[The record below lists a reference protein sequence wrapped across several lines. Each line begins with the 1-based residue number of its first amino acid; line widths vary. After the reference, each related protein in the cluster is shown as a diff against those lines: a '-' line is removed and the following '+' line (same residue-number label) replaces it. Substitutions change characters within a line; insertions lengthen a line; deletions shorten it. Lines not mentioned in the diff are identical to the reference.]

1 MRERYLTAIIH
12 HPVRVLCVV
21 ALLVCISALGV
32 LNLTF
37 TSDFRAYFS
46 DANPQLRAFEAM
58 ETRFSRQDSLFV
70 LVSSERSLFDAQ
82 TLDVIADLTDTG
94 WRLPYVTRVD
104 SLTNFQYTDVIDD
117 DLLIDNFYTH
127 SSEVMDDISD
137 GSARNKPFA
146 ELQAI
151 ATSDPDML
159 LKLVSADGRV
169 TGINLTLNLPKA
181 DSAAASEQAVEAARQ
196 WLAPYRS
203 AYPGLRFDLGG
214 SATSNVTMGEA
225 IAQDIS
231 SLLIISFVVM
241 LIIML
246 VLLRTFS
253 GVMLVTALIGMS
265 VLITMGLFGWLGY
278 QLTPPTGFVPTAVMT
293 IAVADTIHILVS
305 YYFYLRSGEQREQA
319 LMNAMRLNFAP
330 VFITSITTMVGV
342 LALNTSDSP
351 PYRDMGNMIA
361 LGVMIAWALTITFLP
376 AILALLPA
384 PARFG
389 RQGQVMW
396 ADRLANAVIRHHKVL
411 FVGMMAVVLG
421 CASLVNRNVITE
433 RWHEFFDESFEV
445 RQTIDRLDESLKGLH
460 VLYFV
465 ADAERADGINDPEF
479 LRQLDHFAQW
489 LRQQPEVV
497 YVTALSDT
505 LKRLNQQLHGNNA
518 DWYRVPD
525 RADAA
530 AQYLLLY
537 ELSLPMGLGLD
548 TTLTP
553 DRSATR
559 LSASLRRTDSAA
571 IRDLENRSSEW
582 AAANTPALNVR
593 ETTGL
598 DVVFANLTHRNVSAM
613 LEGTGLALIVISLL
627 MIAALRSWQM
637 GLISMVPNVFPA
649 LMAYGLWGVLQ
660 GHIDTATSVV
670 ACLSLG
676 IVVDDTVHFLSKY
689 NHARTTLG
697 KNVEDAIRYA
707 FHTVGVALLIT
718 SAILVG
724 GFTVMEFSHFNP
736 SRSMGLLL
744 ALTIAVALVID
755 FLLLPPLLLLAD
767 RRKQAALNHAVEDK
781 LHGQRAE

>member
-12 HPVRVLCVV
+12 HPLRVLCVV

-32 LNLTF
+32 LKLTF

-127 SSEVMDDISD
+127 SSEVMDDTSD
-137 GSARNKPFA
+137 NSARNKPFA

-196 WLAPYRS
+196 WLAPYRN
-203 AYPGLRFDLGG
+203 AYPELRFDLGG

-231 SLLIISFVVM
+231 SLLIISFAVM

-246 VLLRTFS
+246 VLLRTLS

-411 FVGMMAVVLG
+411 LVGMMAVVLG

-497 YVTALSDT
+497 HVTALSDT

-767 RRKQAALNHAVEDK
+767 RRKQTALNHAVEDK

>member
-1 MRERYLTAIIH
+1 
-12 HPVRVLCVV
+12 
-21 ALLVCISALGV
+21 
-32 LNLTF
+32 
-37 TSDFRAYFS
+37 
-46 DANPQLRAFEAM
+46 
-58 ETRFSRQDSLFV
+58 
-70 LVSSERSLFDAQ
+70 
-82 TLDVIADLTDTG
+82 
-94 WRLPYVTRVD
+94 
-104 SLTNFQYTDVIDD
+104 
-117 DLLIDNFYTH
+117 
-127 SSEVMDDISD
+127 
-137 GSARNKPFA
+137 
-146 ELQAI
+146 
-151 ATSDPDML
+151 
-159 LKLVSADGRV
+159 
-169 TGINLTLNLPKA
+169 
-181 DSAAASEQAVEAARQ
+181 
-196 WLAPYRS
+196 
-203 AYPGLRFDLGG
+203 
-214 SATSNVTMGEA
+214 
-225 IAQDIS
+225 
-231 SLLIISFVVM
+231 
-241 LIIML
+241 
-246 VLLRTFS
+246 
-253 GVMLVTALIGMS
+253 
-265 VLITMGLFGWLGY
+265 
-278 QLTPPTGFVPTAVMT
+278 
-293 IAVADTIHILVS
+293 
-305 YYFYLRSGEQREQA
+305 
-319 LMNAMRLNFAP
+319 MNAMRLNFAP

-384 PARFG
+384 PSRFG

-411 FVGMMAVVLG
+411 LVGMMAVVLG
-421 CASLVNRNVITE
+421 CASLVNRNIITE

-497 YVTALSDT
+497 HVTALSDT
-505 LKRLNQQLHGNNA
+505 LKRLNQQLHGNDA

-553 DRSATR
+553 ERSATR

-767 RRKQAALNHAVEDK
+767 RRKQTALNHAVEDK

>member
-12 HPVRVLCVV
+12 HPVRVLCAV

-37 TSDFRAYFS
+37 TSDFRTYFS

-127 SSEVMDDISD
+127 SSEVIDDISD

-203 AYPGLRFDLGG
+203 AYPELRFDLGG

-231 SLLIISFVVM
+231 SLLIISFAVM

-246 VLLRTFS
+246 VLLRTLS

-411 FVGMMAVVLG
+411 LVGMMAVVLG

-497 YVTALSDT
+497 HVTALSDT
-505 LKRLNQQLHGNNA
+505 LKRLNQQLHGNDA

-571 IRDLENRSSEW
+571 IRELEDRASEW
-582 AAANTPALNVR
+582 AAANAPALNVR

-767 RRKQAALNHAVEDK
+767 RRKQTALNHAVEDK

>member
-1 MRERYLTAIIH
+1 MRERFLTAIIH

-70 LVSSERSLFDAQ
+70 LVSSETSLFNAQ

-127 SSEVMDDISD
+127 SSEVVDDVSD
-137 GSARNKPFA
+137 GPVRNKPFA
-146 ELQAI
+146 ELQGI

-203 AYPGLRFDLGG
+203 AYPELRFDLGG

-231 SLLIISFVVM
+231 SLLIISFAVM

-246 VLLRTFS
+246 VLLRTLS

-384 PARFG
+384 PSRFG

-411 FVGMMAVVLG
+411 LVGMMAVVLG

-497 YVTALSDT
+497 HVTALSDT
-505 LKRLNQQLHGNNA
+505 LKRLNQQLHSNDA

-582 AAANTPALNVR
+582 AAANAPALNVR

-767 RRKQAALNHAVEDK
+767 RRKQTALNHAVEDK
-781 LHGQRAE
+781 LHSQRAE

>member
-12 HPVRVLCVV
+12 HPVRVLCAV

-37 TSDFRAYFS
+37 TSDFRTYFS

-127 SSEVMDDISD
+127 SSEVIDDISD

-196 WLAPYRS
+196 WLASYRS
-203 AYPGLRFDLGG
+203 AYPELRFDLGG

-231 SLLIISFVVM
+231 SLLIISFAVM

-246 VLLRTFS
+246 VLLRTLS

-411 FVGMMAVVLG
+411 LVGMMAVVLG

-497 YVTALSDT
+497 HVTALSDT
-505 LKRLNQQLHGNNA
+505 LKRLNQQLHGNDA

-571 IRDLENRSSEW
+571 IRELEDRASEW
-582 AAANTPALNVR
+582 AAANAPALNVR

-767 RRKQAALNHAVEDK
+767 RRKQTALNHAVEDK